1 MNNTALF
8 CTMLPVLEVTIPFL
22 VLDPCSGLMSKCLKG
37 RKAKKNRKKQIYIY
51 THIYRRPGD
60 VNCEIKH
67 TTYVNT
73 GSASDD
79 SA

>member
-1 MNNTALF
+1 
-8 CTMLPVLEVTIPFL
+8 MLPVLEVTIPFL
-22 VLDPCSGLMSKCLKG
+22 VLDPFSELMSKCLKV
-37 RKAKKNRKKQIYIY
+37 RKAKKNIEKKTYLFCD
-51 THIYRRPGD
+51 GD

-73 GSASDD
+73 GSATDD